1 MLYHGFSV
9 CPLFEC
15 PTDMEQRTGRI
26 LRQGNENPKVKIF
39 RYVTDKSFDSFL
51 YQILETKQKF
61 ISQVMTS
68 KTPERTCADIDET
81 ALDYAEVKALCA
93 GNSLIK
99 REMDLQGQI
108 RDIKMEKSRYSER
121 IYDLQDNIRIKY
133 PSQIEMLSKNLA
145 RSIQDKQ
152 ITEQSKP
159 VLKIDNKTF
168 DMEDSEQKK
177 TAGIALRTVL
187 NDPKYTSAAMFKEV
201 LIGEYKGLKLSMMF
215 DDFSKVWKGNL
226 QGEKPHYFE
235 LNILTDTGNTI
246 RMDNCINNIGKE
258 IESSQEKLEQLNSE
272 LAQMKI
278 DVEKPFA
285 KAEELRSLER
295 ELDEVHIAL
304 TKFTLT
310 DDTPQKDLFERFVE
324 VFPEFMTG
332 DCTYQKYEADG
343 YEQLSAEMND
353 DIFSMAHTYV
363 QNGDLMWDPRIDFKI
378 DYENK
383 KAVPVSFENS
393 GLGVY
398 EKFDVGN
405 PTPETMKRVND
416 LIEHTD
422 QWLDTIESEN
432 YTPVNMEDREQKRGQ
447 DIAI

>member
-1 MLYHGFSV
+1 
-9 CPLFEC
+9 
-15 PTDMEQRTGRI
+15 
-26 LRQGNENPKVKIF
+26 
-39 RYVTDKSFDSFL
+39 
-51 YQILETKQKF
+51 
-61 ISQVMTS
+61 
-68 KTPERTCADIDET
+68 
-81 ALDYAEVKALCA
+81 
-93 GNSLIK
+93 
-99 REMDLQGQI
+99 
-108 RDIKMEKSRYSER
+108 MEKSRYSER

-152 ITEQSKP
+152 TTEQSKP
-159 VLKIDNKTF
+159 VLKIDNKIF

-201 LIGEYKGLKLSMMF
+201 PIGEYKGLKLSMMF
-215 DDFSKVWKGNL
+215 DDFSRVWKGNL

-332 DCTYQKYEADG
+332 DCTYQKYESNG
-343 YEQLSAEMND
+343 YEQLAAEMND

-363 QNGDLMWDPRIDFKI
+363 QNGNLMWDPRIDFKI

-422 QWLDTIESEN
+422 QWLGTIESEN
-432 YTPVNMEDREQKRGQ
+432 YTPVNMEGREQKRSQ